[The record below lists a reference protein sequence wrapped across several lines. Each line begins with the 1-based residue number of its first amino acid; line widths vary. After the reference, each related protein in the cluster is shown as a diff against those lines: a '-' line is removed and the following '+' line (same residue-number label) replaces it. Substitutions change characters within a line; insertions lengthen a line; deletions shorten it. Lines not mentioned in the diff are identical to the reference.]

1 MNANTPSIL
10 ISYGLVESPNFPELD
25 KVIIQSA
32 LKTMTNAVGR
42 RNVNLVMRDHPG
54 VTPMMEILTE
64 AFPDKL
70 KVVDENE
77 PLENIME
84 RFSPEAVVFM
94 GGAEDVARDHS
105 DLSKY
110 ENTILLPL
118 YGTGGAAEKLAN
130 EEGGYKNCPAEVRA
144 AADDV
149 FGNAAIYA
157 LSRSLDNTPQ
167 AAPGG
172 PAPM

>member
-1 MNANTPSIL
+1 
-10 ISYGLVESPNFPELD
+10 
-25 KVIIQSA
+25 
-32 LKTMTNAVGR
+32 
-42 RNVNLVMRDHPG
+42 
-54 VTPMMEILTE
+54 MMEILTE

-77 PLENIME
+77 QLENIME

-157 LSRSLDNTPQ
+157 LARNLDDTPQ